1 MSEDDINRSKMDKLQ
16 IQLERISNITKEM
29 MKISRYQT
37 KDCLNEKIFPLK
49 VPPPTVMVPKD
60 FMLPSKFE
68 SFPKIVFEAFIAL
81 GFFFI

>member
-1 MSEDDINRSKMDKLQ
+1 MDMSEDDINRSKMDKLQ

-49 VPPPTVMVPKD
+49 APP
-60 FMLPSKFE
+60 LQ
-68 SFPKIVFEAFIAL
+68 
-81 GFFFI
+81 